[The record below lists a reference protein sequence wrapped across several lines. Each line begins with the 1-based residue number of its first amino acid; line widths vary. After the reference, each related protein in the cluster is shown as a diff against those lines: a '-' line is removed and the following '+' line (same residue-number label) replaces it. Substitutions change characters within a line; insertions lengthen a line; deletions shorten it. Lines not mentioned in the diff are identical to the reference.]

1 MRRKFLNLIDRGLKK
16 QVPATGL
23 GVFRILFGLVILHE
37 VIFLF
42 YFRHLIFD
50 AVPFLD
56 TASPLVVVALLLWG
70 IAAFCLTV
78 GWYTRFAAVA
88 NYCFWVGFIVFTP
101 MWKEFYGGFDQL
113 MTGSSFLLIFLPSER
128 ALSLDNLRLALRH
141 SIPGRRYRPPDC
153 VSVLAYYIPLGIS
166 LGLLYLDAGIHKLSA
181 PFWRNGLGPW
191 LPSTMPY
198 YISAIDMSWL
208 LNIKPLQMLLGYI
221 LIAYQFIFVF
231 LCYFRRFR
239 VPLLCVGA
247 TFHIGIIVFL
257 NIYPFGFGMLVHYV
271 LMVPFAWWRALSER
285 CRFKEPLL
293 TVFYDEAC
301 PLCNRTVIIV
311 EHFDLL
317 QAIEFKGLQTHARDY
332 RSLDRLSDD
341 QLLQDLYA
349 LDREGVLYNG
359 LDTYIQILLKMRYAA
374 LLGMILKMPGVY
386 RLGTGI
392 YRHVADNRGRLVCD
406 ESCVVVVPPTVDPV
420 DVPLR
425 KLYRRFADS
434 DKKRVGVIA
443 QFLILVL
450 ILQLNSTLQYAVL
463 YRLGVDLKATAAG
476 RMYKTLSDSAVTLSH
491 VFLGITPHAL
501 YMHDHFAG
509 YNHLIGLTWRGPD
522 GQERWLPFVNEEGRI
537 VAPNWG
543 RIQSMWANVAVTAS
557 IKRKRLDKFLV
568 KVTAFWGTKLGLDLA
583 DATFIIKMKEVRA
596 PMEWEPDLRSR
607 NINQPWRNIGKVI
620 WWNGSARIE
629 IPDTDLEALSAR
641 GR

>member
-42 YFRHLIFD
+42 YFRLLIFD
-50 AVPFLD
+50 AVPFVD
-56 TASPLVVVALLLWG
+56 TASPFVPVALLLWG
-70 IAAFCLTV
+70 IAAFCLTI

-128 ALSLDNLRLALRH
+128 ALSIDNLRLALRY
-141 SIPGRRYRPPDC
+141 STPSRRYRPPDH
-153 VSVLAYYIPLGIS
+153 VSVLAYYIPIGIS

-208 LNIKPLQMLLGYI
+208 LNIKPLQMLVGYV
-221 LIAYQFIFVF
+221 LMVFQFVFVF

-247 TFHIGIIVFL
+247 AFHIGIILSL

-271 LMVPFAWWRALSER
+271 LMVPFSWWRALRAR
-285 CRFKEPLL
+285 CRFEEPLL
-293 TVFYDEAC
+293 TVFYDELC
-301 PLCNRTVIIV
+301 PLCNRTVIVV

-332 RSLDRLSDD
+332 HALDRLSDD
-341 QLLQDLYA
+341 QLLKDLYA
-349 LDREGVLYNG
+349 LDRQGDLYNG
-359 LDTYIQILLKMRYAA
+359 LDTYIQILLKMRYTV
-374 LLGMILKMPGVY
+374 LLGMILKMPGIY
-386 RLGTGI
+386 RPGTRV
-392 YRHVADNRGRLVCD
+392 YRHVADSRGRLVCD
-406 ESCVVVVPPTVDPV
+406 ESCVVAVPPPVDPV

-425 KLYRRFADS
+425 KLYRRFADT
-434 DKKRVGVIA
+434 DRKRAGVIA
-443 QFLILVL
+443 QFLVLVF

-463 YRLGVDLKATAAG
+463 YRLGVDLKATETG
-476 RMYKTLSDSAVTLSH
+476 RILKTLSDSAVTLSH

-509 YNHLIGLTWRGPD
+509 YDHLLGLTYRGPD

-543 RIQSMWANVAVTAS
+543 RIQSMWANVAVTAT
-557 IKRKRLDKFLV
+557 IKRERLDKFLV
-568 KVTAFWGTKLGLDLA
+568 KVTAFWGTKLGLDLS
-583 DATFIIKMKEVRA
+583 DATFTIKMKEVRA

-607 NINQPWRNIGKVI
+607 NIDQSWRNIGKVI
-620 WWNGSARIE
+620 WRNGSARIE
-629 IPDTDLEALSAR
+629 IPDIDLEALSAR
-641 GR
+641 